1 MEDEGRS
8 GCPSTSTNENN
19 IATVKDM
26 VLADR
31 CITVSDVVSTLCIGH
46 AQAHHMLHDVLDYR
60 KMSARWVPRNLTLDH
75 KSAIIGISLDHL
87 MQYARE
93 GNEFLFRIITGNETW
108 VHHFTP
114 ETKAASMTWKHP
126 NSPVRKK
133 FKVSPSAGQ
142 VMATVFWDAK
152 GVILLDFLYHGT
164 INAEHYCDTLTKLR
178 SAIQRKRPGLLSEGV
193 MLLDE
198 NAKPHA
204 ARLTQDQIHH
214 FGWERLDH
222 PDQP

>member
-1 MEDEGRS
+1 
-8 GCPSTSTNENN
+8 
-19 IATVKDM
+19 
-26 VLADR
+26 
-31 CITVSDVVSTLCIGH
+31 
-46 AQAHHMLHDVLDYR
+46 
-60 KMSARWVPRNLTLDH
+60 MSSCSEA
-75 KSAIIGISLDHL
+75 
-87 MQYARE
+87 
-93 GNEFLFRIITGNETW
+93 ITGNETW

-142 VMATVFWDAK
+142 VMATVFWDVK

-164 INAEHYCDTLTKLR
+164 INAAHYCDTLTKLR

-222 PDQP
+222 PAYSPDLAPSDFHLFPALKAHSQDVTSKTMLRWSRMCDNFLHCRAQSFTRVVSSN